1 MGFVHVTWPLQEILK
16 ELSHPD
22 CLPLGAS
29 YMGLKSL
36 NNMYSCFF
44 SYIMVHLYMCIYLCI
59 SMFFGGADRVCDF
72 QFFFMQRFHDRSMMM
87 NAYNYS
93 NHLNLINKY
102 IYIYNIFK
110 KYIYVFIYA

>member
-36 NNMYSCFF
+36 NNMYSCFS

-59 SMFFGGADRVCDF
+59 SMFFGGGGQGLRLSV
-72 QFFFMQRFHDRSMMM
+72 FFYAEVSRQ
-87 NAYNYS
+87 
-93 NHLNLINKY
+93 INDDECLQL
-102 IYIYNIFK
+102 F
-110 KYIYVFIYA
+110 